1 MPIKVI
7 ITDDEEYNRDEL
19 RKLLSDFPDIEIVS
33 ICKDGFETVTAVQQN
48 SPDLIFLDINM
59 PRLSGFDVLELLGDL
74 APPVVFVTAYDEH
87 ALRAFETSAIDYVLK
102 PVSKDRLQKA
112 INKFLKTGIG
122 RKTNYTPL
130 LDNHKSQSSPIAR
143 ILIKDG
149 PEIFI
154 VPVNEI
160 VSLKA
165 EDDYVAITS
174 EKKTYLKQDRLSFLE
189 SVLDKSQF
197 CRIHRSYILNINFLT
212 KLESQGKDTFKAV
225 LRTGAK
231 LPVSASGF
239 KELLRFH
246 QGDGL
251 GVK

>member
-1 MPIKVI
+1 MPINVI
-7 ITDDEEYNRDEL
+7 ITDDEEHNRDEL
-19 RKLLSDFPDIEIVS
+19 KKALSEFPDVNIVA

-48 SPDLIFLDINM
+48 PPDLIFLDINM

-102 PVSKDRLQKA
+102 PVSKDRLKKA
-112 INKFLKTGIG
+112 IDKFMKSGIG
-122 RKTNYTPL
+122 RKTNYL
-130 LDNHKSQSSPIAR
+130 SFIDNQKSESSPIAR

-165 EDDYVAITS
+165 EDDYVSIVT
-174 EKKTYLKQDRLSFLE
+174 ENRIYLKQDRLSFLE

-197 CRIHRSYILNINFLT
+197 CRIHRSYILNINYLT
-212 KLESQGKDTFKAV
+212 KLESHGKDTYNAI

-239 KELLRFH
+239 KELLRFQH
-246 QGDGL
+246 GEGM
-251 GVK
+251 K

>member
-19 RKLLSDFPDIEIVS
+19 KKTLSEFPDVEIVS
-33 ICKDGFETVTAVQQN
+33 ICKDGFETVAAVQQN

-59 PRLSGFDVLELLGDL
+59 SRLSGFDVLELLGDS

-112 INKFLKTGIG
+112 IGKFLKTGIG
-122 RKTNYTPL
+122 RKTNYTPF

-160 VSLKA
+160 VYLKA
-165 EDDYVAITS
+165 EDDYVGIIT
-174 EKKTYLKQDRLSFLE
+174 EKRTFLKQDRLSFLE
-189 SVLDKSQF
+189 SILDKSHF
-197 CRIHRSYILNINFLT
+197 CRIHRSYILNINYLT
-212 KLESQGKDTFKAV
+212 KLENQGKDSYKAV
-225 LRTGAK
+225 LRTGVK
-231 LPVSASGF
+231 LPVSATGF
-239 KELLRFH
+239 KELLRFQ
-246 QGDGL
+246 QGNNGE
-251 GVK
+251 